1 MIMRLKEE
9 DLEVVVRISGKLGE
23 GWSFKIS
30 NWLGGVQ
37 CDWVRGRVSIMWRSV
52 VWDRET
58 VERHVLVG
66 SEEEKRYNVDYLLIG
81 GLKISV

>member
-1 MIMRLKEE
+1 MIKGLREE

-37 CDWVRGRVSIMWRSV
+37 CNWVRGGVSIMWRSAG
-52 VWDRET
+52 WDRET
-58 VERHVLVG
+58 VERYILDG
-66 SEEEKRYNVDYLLIG
+66 SEVEMRYDIDELEV
-81 GLKISV
+81 